1 MKKLGLSFI
10 LFLSISNL
18 FSWGGLAH
26 RIITEHAM
34 QNLPQ
39 EMKVTSEWKAYIIE
53 HCSDPDKRKKETPGE
68 FEKHFIDIDF
78 YNEFKRG
85 EMISSK
91 DSLISKYGEET
102 VLEMGVLP
110 WTILASYENLIK
122 AFEEENRENIL
133 FYASDLAHY
142 VGDGSQP
149 LHVILNYDGNLTEQD
164 GIHSRYETRMLGKY
178 EAEIR
183 EKLDSEIGK
192 KLDVNLNLIFDY
204 ISNTSSLAPII
215 FNADLHALQYTEEY
229 DDEYHDE
236 YYRLLWFKTEYI
248 TMLQINEA
256 ADTLASLIYS
266 AWAEAGKPGVK

>member
-1 MKKLGLSFI
+1 
-10 LFLSISNL
+10 
-18 FSWGGLAH
+18 
-26 RIITEHAM
+26 
-34 QNLPQ
+34 
-39 EMKVTSEWKAYIIE
+39 
-53 HCSDPDKRKKETPGE
+53 
-68 FEKHFIDIDF
+68 
-78 YNEFKRG
+78 
-85 EMISSK
+85 
-91 DSLISKYGEET
+91 
-102 VLEMGVLP
+102 
-110 WTILASYENLIK
+110 
-122 AFEEENRENIL
+122 
-133 FYASDLAHY
+133 
-142 VGDGSQP
+142 
-149 LHVILNYDGNLTEQD
+149 
-164 GIHSRYETRMLGKY
+164 MLGKY